1 MLCRQQ
7 IQILLYFHF
16 MIFISANPR
25 SQHDIKGTKKADRS
39 GTSGRDEVGL
49 ECNAYRGDR
58 DLKTNRTIRY

>member
-49 ECNAYRGDR
+49 ECNAYRGD
-58 DLKTNRTIRY
+58 